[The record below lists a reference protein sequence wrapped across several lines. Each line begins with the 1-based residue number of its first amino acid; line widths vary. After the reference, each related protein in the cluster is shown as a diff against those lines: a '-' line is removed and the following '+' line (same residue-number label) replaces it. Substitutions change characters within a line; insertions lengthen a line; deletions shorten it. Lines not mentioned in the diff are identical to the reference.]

1 MTTTGQSTQ
10 ISTDQIWAAY
20 YHNLIQTV
28 AGSLDPETQAVSL
41 ARRAVVADL
50 GNADPAIAANYV
62 FETGNALPA
71 WNPEAVAPEGLLAS
85 YAAFLDNI
93 DLGRDIDPDLRSRLN
108 SARINYNI
116 ASKNFAAVR
125 AQAVAAWIHSRQIEP
140 AIGFTAF
147 VKGNFPLYTLAGQFL
162 QGADSE
168 FEALMFEAYG
178 AGYSEI
184 AEARSKCGIAAG
196 AAAMDRP
203 TPYNMPVKRCISSLA
218 ASSNVFHEAVP
229 PPPDEPVPTYAPSF
243 TLDGFAPAY
252 AEWQSNSAHGIVA
265 ATITVTGDS
274 WAAPK
279 SDYPWPPAGG
289 KFLGDFFKVGAPGSV
304 SGVSQIVNTRSPYF
318 SISVSFAGLNTF
330 GITPGGWYDARIVE
344 TYKNKQL
351 PTTAP
356 RLIGEGG
363 SLSLLPT
370 ALIIGFEPSI
380 VMTMERS
387 DYERFK
393 GRCREQSDAPVKI
406 GQFRVSGSPD
416 AARGDRADIHYDD
429 YRAAITIRPVKST
442 LPLLLGVVNT
452 KL

>member
-20 YHNLIQTV
+20 YHNLIKTV
-28 AGSLDPETQAVSL
+28 AGSLDPATQAVSL
-41 ARRAVVADL
+41 VGRAVIADL
-50 GNADPAIAANYV
+50 GNTDPAIAANYV
-62 FETGNALPA
+62 FETGNMLPA
-71 WNPEAVAPEGLLAS
+71 WNPETASPEGLRSS

-93 DLGRDIDPDLRSRLN
+93 DLGGDIDPDLRSRLN

-116 ASKNFAAVR
+116 ANKNFAAVR
-125 AQAVAAWIHSRQIEP
+125 GQAVAAWIRSRQIEP
-140 AIGFTAF
+140 AIGFTDY

-162 QGADSE
+162 KGADSE

-178 AGYSEI
+178 PGYSEI

-196 AAAMDRP
+196 AAAIDRP
-203 TPYNMPVKRCISSLA
+203 TPYNMPVKRCISSMA
-218 ASSNVFHEAVP
+218 ASGNVFHDAVP
-229 PPPDEPVPTYAPSF
+229 SPPDEPLPTYAPSF
-243 TLDGFAPAY
+243 RLDGFAPAY
-252 AEWQSNSAHGIVA
+252 AEWRSNSAQAVVA

-274 WAAPK
+274 WAAER
-279 SDYPWPPAGG
+279 SDYPWPPVGG
-289 KFLGDFFKVGAPGSV
+289 KFLGDFFKIGTAGSSGA
-304 SGVSQIVNTRSPYF
+304 SQTVNTRSPYF
-318 SISVSFAGLNTF
+318 SIAVSFAGLNTF
-330 GITPGGWYDARIVE
+330 GITPGEWYDARIVE
-344 TYKNKQL
+344 TYKNRQL

-387 DYERFK
+387 NYERFK
-393 GRCREQSDAPVKI
+393 GRCREQSDASVKI
-406 GQFRVSGSPD
+406 GQFRIGGASDPADG
-416 AARGDRADIHYDD
+416 ADIHYDD
-429 YRAAITIRPVKST
+429 YRSAITIRPLNSAM
-442 LPLLLGVVNT
+442 PLLLGVVST